1 MAKSKSSLSKNNLLT
16 ALLYVLVGVM
26 FIVFRGSMLKWGL
39 TIIGALAI
47 VYGIFLI
54 ASKQV
59 VAGIIYM
66 LVGIAIIVG
75 AWLYF
80 GYVILIIGALLIVR
94 GVIDL
99 IQGTTKK
106 KANAINILIAILTI
120 IVGILLIVSKWV
132 VLDWF
137 FIIVGAVLIV
147 DGVLAL
153 FGKKPVK

>member
-1 MAKSKSSLSKNNLLT
+1 MAKAKKSLSSNILLT
-16 ALLYVLVGVM
+16 ALLYILVGVM
-26 FIVFRGSMLKWGL
+26 FIVFRGSLLKWGL

-47 VYGIFLI
+47 IYGIFLI
-54 ASKQV
+54 ANKQV

-66 LVGIAIIVG
+66 LVGIAVILG

-80 GYVILIIGALLIVR
+80 GYVILVIGAVMIVR
-94 GVIDL
+94 GIIDL
-99 IQGTTKK
+99 IQASKK
-106 KANAINILIAILTI
+106 KSHAMAIVVAILTI

-147 DGVLAL
+147 DGILVLI
-153 FGKKPVK
+153 GKRPIK